1 MNIGQAAEA
10 TGVSAKM
17 IRYYEH
23 IGLISPA
30 HRSDA
35 GYRLYADSDIHVLIF
50 IRSARDLGF
59 SVESIKELLALW
71 QDRTR
76 QSADVKKIALSH
88 IARLNEKIVELQ
100 SMVDTLAHLAHCC
113 SGDDRPNCPI
123 LKDFELGVLHGNTQN
138 ERFGVFGHHASKSH
152 P

>member
-1 MNIGQAAEA
+1 MNIGQAAVA

-17 IRYYEH
+17 IRYYER

-30 HRSDA
+30 HRSESD
-35 GYRLYADSDIHVLIF
+35 YRLYADNDVHVLIF

-59 SVESIKELLALW
+59 SVESIKELLTLW

-88 IARLNEKIVELQ
+88 IARLNEKVAELQ
-100 SMVDTLAHLAHCC
+100 SMVDTLAHLADCC
-113 SGDDRPNCPI
+113 SGDERPNCPI
-123 LKDFELGVLHGNTQN
+123 LKDLEMGIPHGATQN
-138 ERFGVFGHHASKSH
+138 KPFGVFASKGSKTSA
-152 P
+152 